1 MAEEQRMTDILN
13 EIKRNFEDLS
23 SRKSTTISN
32 SHSTIESIADDIRV
46 IPEYIV
52 SLNNTNQELQQ
63 TNTDLEQKIM
73 STQQAVETMTAEIEI
88 SEAKRAELEITA
100 ERKRD
105 SKQELESKIVE
116 LQGKKTELET
126 ELDHTSNT
134 ATYREQEFSQ
144 LEGSSKQEIA
154 AMDAKI
160 LESNSRLELAKEENK
175 LIVYLMDA
183 GLLDVPEAEVVSVIA
198 SNPNGLSLA
207 EIKDRVSMPPVR
219 IQPTINTLL
228 EKVLEY
234 VAHSDSYKI
243 LESIKSELG

>member
-1 MAEEQRMTDILN
+1 MAEEQRMTNILN

-52 SLNNTNQELQQ
+52 SLNNTHHELQQ
-63 TNTDLEQKIM
+63 INNDLEQKIM

-88 SEAKRAELEITA
+88 SEGKRSELEITS

-126 ELDHTSNT
+126 ELNHITNT
-134 ATYREQEFSQ
+134 ATYKEQEFTL
-144 LEGSSKQEIA
+144 LETSTKQEIT

-207 EIKDRVSMPPVR
+207 EIKNLVTMPPVR
-219 IQPTINTLL
+219 IQPTLNTLL